1 MSYLESSG
9 FVHRDLACRNVLLS
23 NQSCAK
29 ISDFGLSRAVG
40 VESDYYKATQRGKW
54 PVKWYAPES
63 IYYKTFSHASDVWSF
78 GICLWEMF
86 SLGEHPYADQ
96 DSFEVLRQI
105 EEGVRLP
112 RPRLANDDVFAVMH
126 DCWAYNPDAR
136 PTFSQLLAVFQHLA
150 TNVYENVEPPEV
162 GAISTSRA
170 AIKNGTTPL
179 ITPPVRQSSSGG
191 NESRPTGNGVSG
203 HSVMEAA
210 SPNGSWCDL
219 TLLLRHDLV
228 VLDRWSRLPSLTY
241 TCTHKRDSI
250 VVR

>member
-1 MSYLESSG
+1 MELLYLICQIASGMKYLELAR

-23 NQSCAK
+23 SHNCAK

-86 SLGEHPYADQ
+86 SLGQHPYADQ

-105 EEGVRLP
+105 EEGIRLP
-112 RPRLANDDVFAVMH
+112 RPKLANDDVFAIMH

-136 PTFSQLLAVFQHLA
+136 PTFAQLLIVFQHLA
-150 TNVYENVEPPEV
+150 TNVYENVETPEV
-162 GAISTSRA
+162 GASKTT
-170 AIKNGTTPL
+170 KNGFKSPAANGSQL
-179 ITPPVRQSSSGG
+179 SSSGSSADRKSS
-191 NESRPTGNGVSG
+191 NCTNHNCRVQMQSN
-203 HSVMEAA
+203 
-210 SPNGSWCDL
+210 PNGG
-219 TLLLRHDLV
+219 V
-228 VLDRWSRLPSLTY
+228 
-241 TCTHKRDSI
+241 
-250 VVR
+250 

>member
-23 NQSCAK
+23 SQSCAK

-105 EEGVRLP
+105 EEGIRLP
-112 RPRLANDDVFAVMH
+112 RPRLANDDVFALMH

-136 PTFSQLLAVFQHLA
+136 PSFSQLLAVFQHLA
-150 TNVYENVEPPEV
+150 TNVYENVDPPDV
-162 GAISTSRA
+162 GRDGA
-170 AIKNGTTPL
+170 AVGGHVRRCAKNGSCAAA
-179 ITPPVRQSSSGG
+179 QSGSNSSGSG
-191 NESRPTGNGVSG
+191 GTG
-203 HSVMEAA
+203 
-210 SPNGSWCDL
+210 DIK
-219 TLLLRHDLV
+219 
-228 VLDRWSRLPSLTY
+228 PSLGPAVAAGCIRIP
-241 TCTHKRDSI
+241 TCPQ
-250 VVR
+250 